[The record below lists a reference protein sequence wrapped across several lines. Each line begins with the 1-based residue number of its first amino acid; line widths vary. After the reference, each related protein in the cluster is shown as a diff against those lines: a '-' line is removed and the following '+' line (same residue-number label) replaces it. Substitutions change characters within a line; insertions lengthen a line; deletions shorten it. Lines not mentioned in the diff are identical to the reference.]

1 MERWIFAE
9 YYSDM
14 FCSVMLLLSSFF
26 CCCHCCCR
34 NFGVFVLVFNFSIFF
49 SSVCVCE
56 CITHAPLSKWAQ
68 CSRKYACCC
77 ILLLCRVFFSSNNL
91 FSSIWTKWVEIQC
104 VCVLVLFF
112 GLVLHVQLFAIRL
125 NKYTLLTDVPNVMRS
140 ARFLLSF

>member
-1 MERWIFAE
+1 MNIRRILFG
-9 YYSDM
+9 YVL
-14 FCSVMLLLSSFF
+14 FCDVVAVVFF
-26 CCCHCCCR
+26 CCCYCCCR

-77 ILLLCRVFFSSNNL
+77 ILLLCWFF
-91 FSSIWTKWVEIQC
+91 FVEQPLLVYMDEVSWNS
-104 VCVLVLFF
+104 VCICFGSFFF

-125 NKYTLLTDVPNVMRS
+125 NKYTLLTDIPNVLRT